1 MTRIGGLKTRRPR
14 TIVIATVA
22 ASLGWLLA
30 LPPQPGSAAIRAD
43 KTWNLGSGVTL
54 TRWYDPNGPIH
65 AFVLKF
71 NPGAAPA
78 TFDVGMPTDQLPGEA
93 ITSRIGA
100 SHRALAAV
108 NGDFGH
114 DRPYHATAVDGA
126 LWQTGPMHGEA
137 FSVAAG
143 ERSVHVGKG
152 RPRVTAGGPTGTFRI
167 DHWNSGPPQG
177 SEITGYSPRGG
188 TLEDPPPNA
197 CSVRIKQADRAYWT
211 DGKEAV
217 GRRYLVEASRCGD
230 APLPEQGMTVLSVK
244 QSASRR
250 QVQKIKDLRTGQ
262 TIRIRWTMGWPNVLD
277 TIGGRP
283 MLVEDGRNVAPTTC
297 TGPLCGKHP
306 RTALGVDARGNVL
319 LVVVDGR
326 IDNWSIGMYLNQFGG
341 FLADELHATFAMNLD
356 GGGSATM
363 WAAKTGPWCSPKPTG
378 VTNGC
383 LVNYANVG
391 ENFKERPVE
400 DAALILPGPDPGER
414 PPPSGP

>member
-1 MTRIGGLKTRRPR
+1 MA
-14 TIVIATVA
+14 IATIA
-22 ASLGWLLA
+22 TTLGWLLA

-43 KTWNLGSGVTL
+43 KTWSLGSGVTL

-71 NPGAAPA
+71 KPEAAPA
-78 TFDVGMPTDQLPGEA
+78 TFDVGMAADQLPGEA
-93 ITSRIGA
+93 PTSRIGA

-114 DRPYHATAVDGA
+114 DRPYHAAAADGV

-143 ERSVHVGKG
+143 ERNVYVGKG
-152 RPRVTAGGPTGTFRI
+152 RPRVSAGGPTGTFRI
-167 DHWNSGPPQG
+167 DRWNSGPPRG
-177 SEITGYSPRGG
+177 SEIVGYSPRGG
-188 TLEDPPPNA
+188 SLEDPPGNA
-197 CSVRIKQADRAYWT
+197 CSVRMKQQDRAYWT
-211 DGKEAV
+211 SDREAV
-217 GRRYLVEASRCGD
+217 GRSYIVDASRCGD
-230 APLPEQGMTVLSVK
+230 EPLPEQGMTVLSVK

-250 QVQKIKDLRTGQ
+250 QLQRIKDLRAGQ
-262 TIRIRWTMGWPNVLD
+262 TVRVRWTMGWPNVLD

-283 MLVEDGRNVAPTTC
+283 MLVENGRNVAPTSC

-306 RTALGVDARGNVL
+306 RTGIGVDARGNVL

-341 FLADELHATFAMNLD
+341 FFADELNATFAMNLD

-363 WAAKTGPWCSPKPTG
+363 WVAKDGPWCSPKPTG

-383 LVNYANVG
+383 LVNFANPG
-391 ENFKERPVE
+391 ENFKERPTE
-400 DAALILPGPDPGER
+400 NAALILPGPDPGEQ